1 MSANISYMG
10 TKRELSEPVWSAIAL
25 ARDGVVLDAFSGMCS
40 VGESGPA
47 SRQVW
52 ANDIQNF
59 ARCVSTAVLTSV
71 SGPMNPMQL
80 SDIIFDHFSICV
92 KNSAERI
99 GNSVAAEDKMLN
111 STDYL
116 AFESAFQA
124 VNESYYSSSAKINKY
139 NYNLFSTTY
148 ANNYFGIRQA
158 IEIDALVSSI
168 DSAIL
173 TGFLS
178 KEQKNWAL
186 VALGRTLLRIAN
198 APGHFAQFLKPKE
211 GSYRV
216 YLRQRRRSVWEEF
229 LSSIDAIKPAHT
241 SDWREK
247 NRTFNEDSLDL
258 LDRLSVEEIAPGVVY
273 ADPPYTDDQ
282 YSRFYHLLET
292 LVLYDYPTVTGAG
305 LYRPGRFTTPFSLK
319 SQVATAF
326 SRLVHSVAKMN
337 ADLVL
342 SYPTNGLLY
351 KAGGDPKK
359 MLLEKFS
366 SVERVYA
373 SQWSHSTF
381 GASKGH
387 AKAAVVE
394 QIFLAKL

>member
-1 MSANISYMG
+1 MG

-47 SRQVW
+47 IRQVW
-52 ANDIQNF
+52 ANDIQSF
-59 ARCVSTAVLTSV
+59 ARCVSTAVLTSET
-71 SGPMNPMQL
+71 GPLNPVQL
-80 SDIIFDHFSICV
+80 SDIVFDHFNSCV
-92 KNSAERI
+92 REFTAHMGGAVSAE
-99 GNSVAAEDKMLN
+99 GEMLDCLDFD
-111 STDYL
+111 SFEL
-116 AFESAFQA
+116 AFSKVDRAYCSDKLNI
-124 VNESYYSSSAKINKY
+124 VGRNYS
-139 NYNLFSTTY
+139 LFSATY

-158 IEIDALVSSI
+158 VEIDALVSSI
-168 DSAIL
+168 NFALRS
-173 TGFLS
+173 GSLS
-178 KEQKNWAL
+178 LEQQNWAL
-186 VALGRTLLRIAN
+186 VALGRAMLRIAN
-198 APGHFAQFLKPKE
+198 APGHFAQFLKPKA
-211 GSYRV
+211 GSYKV

-229 LSSIDAIKPAHT
+229 LTSIDTIKPAHS
-241 SDWREK
+241 SDWRVK

-258 LDRLSVEEIAPGVVY
+258 LERLSGEAISPSVVY

-292 LVLYDYPTVTGAG
+292 LVLYDYPAVTGAG

-326 SRLVHSVAKMN
+326 SRLVNSVAEMN

-351 KAGGDPKK
+351 KAGGDPRK
-359 MLLEKFS
+359 MLLERFS